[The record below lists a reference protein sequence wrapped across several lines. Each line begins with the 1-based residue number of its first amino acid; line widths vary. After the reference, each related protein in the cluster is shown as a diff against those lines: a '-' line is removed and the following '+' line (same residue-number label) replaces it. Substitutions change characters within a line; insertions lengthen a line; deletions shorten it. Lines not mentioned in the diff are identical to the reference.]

1 MTDIDTQ
8 AGPDSTTPRPK
19 HLGELFWVFNRLSLQ
34 GFGGVLPVAQ
44 RELVER
50 CGWLTPAEFL
60 ELLSL
65 GQVLPGPNVV
75 NMALVLGDRYF
86 GLRGAACALTGMLL
100 VPLIL
105 VLGLAALYAQ
115 WSSIPAVAGAVR
127 GMAAVSAGLVLSTGL
142 KLAPPLRRN
151 PLGWGLCAVWACL
164 TVIAAVV
171 GHWPLAAIVL
181 GLGGTAVGLVWWR
194 GKA

>member
-1 MTDIDTQ
+1 MNDSSEQ
-8 AGPDSTTPRPK
+8 AKIGIIKPRPRN
-19 HLGELFWVFNRLSLQ
+19 LGELFWVFNRLSLQ

-50 CGWLTPAEFL
+50 CGWLTTAEFL

-86 GLRGAACALTGMLL
+86 GLRGAVCALTGMLFA
-100 VPLIL
+100 PLIL
-105 VLGLAALYAQ
+105 VLGLAALYSH
-115 WSSIPAVAGAVR
+115 WSTMPAVAGAVR
-127 GMAAVSAGLVLSTGL
+127 GMAAVSAGLVLSTGF
-142 KLAPPLRRN
+142 KLAIPLRRN
-151 PLGWGLCAVWACL
+151 PLGAGICACWAGLTIL
-164 TVIAAVV
+164 AAVV

-181 GLGGTAVGLVWWR
+181 GLGGAAVALAWRR
-194 GKA
+194 GKP